1 MQYTPTQ
8 AAGHLKESIASYLES
23 QYRISHPL
31 VFNERAELLRQTGVI
46 AQEPF
51 IEATPAFATDDHIS
65 TLEIT
70 RPDAVTPGLSQI
82 VEYGLPVG
90 RFPLYTHQQDALL
103 ASASQAPNLLVASGT
118 GSGKT
123 EAFVLP
129 ILSRILREAKGW
141 ERPGGQTPVE
151 GSLTNRRWFHS
162 RRHER
167 RPAAMRAV
175 ILYPMNALV
184 NDQMSRLRRILALNT
199 SPQWQRQ
206 NLNGNLIH
214 FGMYT
219 SLTETT
225 GRPDG
230 RGKLNRWREH
240 LQQVRQEW
248 DQLSP
253 DLKNAGNWPYTN
265 GPEMLC
271 RWDIQAAPP
280 DILVTNYS
288 MLEYML
294 IRPIEAGIFDTTR
307 EWLDSSSDNKF
318 TLVLDEAH
326 TYTGANGT
334 EVAHLIRRLKDRLGI
349 ASGDDKLR
357 AIATSASINP
367 AAAGDPQDLTK
378 FTAELFGEP
387 QETFTFIQAGV
398 EDQEAQPRTPD
409 PDAMKAFATF
419 HEGFDIDDPMPAIDR
434 LSDSLGVTSPDQDLD
449 PTVALHDLLEDNETL
464 RWARART
471 ARNATL
477 ISELSQ
483 ETWPGDY
490 PDDIK
495 DRATAGLL
503 AAGSFARPEPQPDTQ
518 PLLSMRVHTFFRGL
532 AGVWAC
538 IDPNCSE
545 IPAKHKGDRPVGK
558 LYTDPRIWC
567 SCGARVLEIFT
578 CRKCGLIFLGGVPD
592 SGPGALWP
600 WSDQFD
606 TTDQPKENN
615 YAIFCAERP
624 HPNYPSGQRSTTTTL
639 PCRPDDK
646 ASRPAFEI
654 EPARDRAT
662 GNRVSPF
669 PQQCPRCQNNRFQD
683 RDNVREVIESLRTR
697 GPRSISVVMEDSLRI
712 QNPSASGSEYQAK
725 ALVFT
730 DSRQDAALLA
740 ADIRRDHRDDSFRQ
754 LLYHVLHTCR
764 TCLGVGVITEDI
776 EYRIGAPAS
785 EPKQCLACNGSGQDP
800 SPQPMTYHDLRSA
813 VIDLQLQ
820 RGFNPTGDH
829 LPDAH
834 ARIKRDE
841 DLVYRESLTSFDVM
855 CNRELNQQDF
865 GLEPLG
871 LGVWNIAMP
880 EATGAFTGMS
890 EAESQLFI
898 RTVARILAT
907 TYVLLPPA
915 PANYWE
921 WPRDDRMQKWE
932 RQRLVNGSGKPPA
945 NSVRYYITGRNKLAR
960 YARAVA
966 NALQARRSITNT
978 EQWLSQTHNQL
989 WEALTQ
995 FQILTPAGQADGNMQ
1010 PYGICIDKFTL
1021 HSMGDTI
1028 HRCSACR
1035 YVMGEALLNVCY
1047 RCGQQTTPESANGIA
1062 NFYRRMT
1069 RFAQPAS
1076 DYPDPY
1082 PVRAIEHTA
1091 AVGRKEARNI
1101 ERWFQNLFLDTEEA
1115 SDHRIDILSVTTTME
1130 MGIDIGS
1137 LLAVGLRNVAPTVAN
1152 YQQRAGRAGRRGSA
1166 VASVV
1171 TYALDRNHDQ
1181 YYFHRPKEIVSEP
1194 PRVPTLYMDNEVI
1207 ARRHFRSL
1215 ILAGFFTTR
1224 VPNNG
1229 GGSLFHT
1236 WGNDADFVNSDGR
1249 RQLREYIRNNRK
1261 ELRKSAEAI
1270 TSPVLHS
1277 QLRRWAQELPQEVHD
1292 IAAEDVDSARE
1303 LLNALTV
1310 KGLVPKYAFPVDV
1323 VSLAIPSEEHKED
1336 APYESQ
1342 DYYSGISRDLRIA
1355 ISEYAPG
1362 AEVIRGKFPDTY
1374 VYTSSGVYDPNATQ
1388 PDYSPTHMVCE
1399 CPECHAV
1406 TTVQNRQSY
1415 PKTCQVCE
1423 APLGEPEPAIQP
1435 RGFTVDQAKKNNGRV
1450 KYNRQTGRQRA
1461 GFSSYAQ
1468 LMVGASALAQGQS
1481 QRSFAPRLYTHVQ
1494 AQGQM
1499 LMRNRGPR
1507 QADGTFGFKICDK
1520 CGRQLGPD
1528 DKRHRYPAPVPPHR
1542 GAQWGP
1548 RAGYHCSNRNGEHN
1562 VVSLIHEFSS
1572 EVIILSVDLPSHL
1585 SAPISEPS
1593 GRAVWHSFITLIK
1606 EAAARRLQIV
1616 PDEIQAGVR
1625 PVKDLH
1631 GRIQGE
1637 TYIYDDVPGG
1647 AGYARSIHENLHEV
1661 VEAAL
1666 EAGRDC
1672 QNPACESA
1680 CYHCLLSYSNQ
1691 RIHHLLD
1698 RQLGTAMLE
1707 FILNQTEP
1715 PTPQVDDPTL
1725 TERITDYLSSE
1736 WKALERLPSHQRISL
1751 LFETQS
1757 GNQIGVMPIHPME
1770 ARPNSQQLETIF
1782 RDTGVR
1788 VAAFT
1793 TFDIERR
1800 PFWVADQF
1808 MSTMQGI

>member
-1 MQYTPTQ
+1 MRYTPTQ

-31 VFNERAELLRQTGVI
+31 VFNERGELLRQTGVI

-51 IEATPAFATDDHIS
+51 IEATPAFATGDHIAA
-65 TLEIT
+65 LEAT

-90 RFPLYTHQQDALL
+90 RFALYTHQQEALL
-103 ASASQAPNLLVASGT
+103 ASAGPTPNLLVASGT

-141 ERPGGQTPVE
+141 DRPDGQTPVE
-151 GSLTNRRWFHS
+151 GSLGDRRWLHS

-167 RPAAMRAV
+167 RPAALRAV

-184 NDQMSRLRRILALNT
+184 NDQMSRLRRILALNG

-230 RGKLNRWREH
+230 RGKMNRWREH

-253 DLKNAGNWPYTN
+253 TLKNAGNWPYAN

-294 IRPIEAGIFDTTR
+294 IRPIESGIFDATR
-307 EWLDSSSDNKF
+307 EWLNSSPDNKL

-326 TYTGANGT
+326 TYTGAKGT

-357 AIATSASINP
+357 AIATSASIDP
-367 AAAGDPQDLTK
+367 AAGDAQDLTK
-378 FTAELFGEP
+378 FTAELFGEA
-387 QETFTFIQAGV
+387 QESFTFIQAGLV
-398 EDQEAQPRTPD
+398 DQEAHPRPPD
-409 PDAMKAFATF
+409 LNAMQAFAAF
-419 HEGFDIDDPMPAIDR
+419 HERFEIDDSTVALDQ
-434 LSDSLGVTSPDQDLD
+434 LADSLGLTPPDHDLD
-449 PTVALHDLLEDNETL
+449 PTVALHRLLEDNEPL

-477 ISELSQ
+477 IGELSQ

-490 PDDIK
+490 PGHVK

-503 AAGSFARPEPQPDTQ
+503 AAGSFARPEPQLDTQ

-532 AGVWAC
+532 PGLWAC
-538 IDPNCSE
+538 IDPDCSE
-545 IPAKHKGDRPVGK
+545 IAAEHRGERPVGK
-558 LYTDPRIWC
+558 LYTDPRTWC
-567 SCGARVLEIFT
+567 DCGARVLEIFT

-606 TTDQPKENN
+606 ATDQPREND
-615 YAIFCAERP
+615 YVIFCAERP
-624 HPNYPSGQRSTTTTL
+624 HPTYPSRQRSIATTL
-639 PCRPDDK
+639 PSLPDDK
-646 ASRPAFEI
+646 TSRPTYEI
-654 EPARDRAT
+654 TPVHDRAT
-662 GNRVSPF
+662 GNRLSPC
-669 PQQCPRCQNNRFQD
+669 PQQCPRCQNHRFQD
-683 RDNVREVIESLRTR
+683 GDNVREVIESLRTR

-754 LLYHVLHTCR
+754 LLYHVLHSCR
-764 TCLGVGVITEDI
+764 TCHGVGTVSDGG
-776 EYRIGAPAS
+776 YRIGSAVDQV
-785 EPKQCLACNGSGQDP
+785 EQCPSCRGSGKDP
-800 SPQPMTYHDLRSA
+800 APQPMAYRDLRRA
-813 VIDLQLQ
+813 VIDLQLR

-834 ARIKRDE
+834 ARIQRD
-841 DLVYRESLTSFDVM
+841 DDTVYRESQTSFDVM

-871 LGVWNIAMP
+871 LCVWNIVLP
-880 EATGAFTGMS
+880 ETTGAFLGMS
-890 EAESQLFI
+890 EPESQLFI

-907 TYVLLPPA
+907 DHVLLPPE
-915 PANYWE
+915 PANPWE
-921 WPRDDRMQKWE
+921 WPRDDRMQNWE
-932 RQRLVNGSGKPPA
+932 RRRLVNGSGIAPA
-945 NSVRYYITGRNKLAR
+945 NCVRYFIKGRNKLAR

-966 NALQARRSITNT
+966 NVLQARNSIKNAD
-978 EQWLSQTHNQL
+978 QWLSQTHDQL
-989 WEALTQ
+989 WEALTR
-995 FQILTPAGQADGNMQ
+995 FRILTPAGHESGNMQ
-1010 PYGICIDKFTL
+1010 PYGIRIDQFTL
-1021 HSMGDTI
+1021 HPLGATV

-1035 YVMGEALLNVCY
+1035 YVMGEALLNICY
-1047 RCGQQTTPESANGIA
+1047 RCGQQTVPESANEIA

-1069 RFAQPAS
+1069 RFAQPES

-1137 LLAVGLRNVAPTVAN
+1137 LLAVGLRNVAPIVAN

-1194 PRVPTLYMDNEVI
+1194 PRIPALYMDNAVI

-1215 ILAGFFTTR
+1215 ILAGFFSSKA
-1224 VPNNG
+1224 PNNG
-1229 GGSLFHT
+1229 AGSLFH
-1236 WGNDADFVNSDGR
+1236 
-1249 RQLREYIRNNRK
+1249 I
-1261 ELRKSAEAI
+1261 
-1270 TSPVLHS
+1270 
-1277 QLRRWAQELPQEVHD
+1277 
-1292 IAAEDVDSARE
+1292 
-1303 LLNALTV
+1303 
-1310 KGLVPKYAFPVDV
+1310 
-1323 VSLAIPSEEHKED
+1323 
-1336 APYESQ
+1336 
-1342 DYYSGISRDLRIA
+1342 
-1355 ISEYAPG
+1355 
-1362 AEVIRGKFPDTY
+1362 
-1374 VYTSSGVYDPNATQ
+1374 
-1388 PDYSPTHMVCE
+1388 
-1399 CPECHAV
+1399 
-1406 TTVQNRQSY
+1406 
-1415 PKTCQVCE
+1415 
-1423 APLGEPEPAIQP
+1423 
-1435 RGFTVDQAKKNNGRV
+1435 
-1450 KYNRQTGRQRA
+1450 
-1461 GFSSYAQ
+1461 
-1468 LMVGASALAQGQS
+1468 
-1481 QRSFAPRLYTHVQ
+1481 
-1494 AQGQM
+1494 
-1499 LMRNRGPR
+1499 
-1507 QADGTFGFKICDK
+1507 
-1520 CGRQLGPD
+1520 
-1528 DKRHRYPAPVPPHR
+1528 
-1542 GAQWGP
+1542 
-1548 RAGYHCSNRNGEHN
+1548 
-1562 VVSLIHEFSS
+1562 
-1572 EVIILSVDLPSHL
+1572 
-1585 SAPISEPS
+1585 
-1593 GRAVWHSFITLIK
+1593 
-1606 EAAARRLQIV
+1606 
-1616 PDEIQAGVR
+1616 
-1625 PVKDLH
+1625 
-1631 GRIQGE
+1631 
-1637 TYIYDDVPGG
+1637 
-1647 AGYARSIHENLHEV
+1647 
-1661 VEAAL
+1661 
-1666 EAGRDC
+1666 
-1672 QNPACESA
+1672 
-1680 CYHCLLSYSNQ
+1680 
-1691 RIHHLLD
+1691 
-1698 RQLGTAMLE
+1698 
-1707 FILNQTEP
+1707 
-1715 PTPQVDDPTL
+1715 
-1725 TERITDYLSSE
+1725 
-1736 WKALERLPSHQRISL
+1736 
-1751 LFETQS
+1751 
-1757 GNQIGVMPIHPME
+1757 
-1770 ARPNSQQLETIF
+1770 
-1782 RDTGVR
+1782 
-1788 VAAFT
+1788 
-1793 TFDIERR
+1793 
-1800 PFWVADQF
+1800 
-1808 MSTMQGI
+1808 

>member
-1 MQYTPTQ
+1 MRYTPTQ

-23 QYRISHPL
+23 QYRISHQL

-51 IEATPAFATDDHIS
+51 IEATPAFATGDHIA
-65 TLEIT
+65 TLET
-70 RPDAVTPGLSQI
+70 ARPDAVTPGLSQI
-82 VEYGLPVG
+82 VEHGLPVG
-90 RFPLYTHQQDALL
+90 RFRLYTHQQEALL
-103 ASASQAPNLLVASGT
+103 ASASPAPNLLVASGT

-141 ERPGGQTPVE
+141 EPPDGQTPVE
-151 GSLTNRRWFHS
+151 GSLADRRWLHS
-162 RRHER
+162 RRRER
-167 RPAAMRAV
+167 RPAALRAV

-184 NDQMSRLRRILALNT
+184 NDQLSRLRRILALNG
-199 SPQWQRQ
+199 SPQWQRR
-206 NLNGNLIH
+206 NLNENLIH

-230 RGKLNRWREH
+230 RGKVNRWREY
-240 LQQVRQEW
+240 LRQVQQEW

-253 DLKNAGNWPYTN
+253 DLKNAGNWPYAD

-294 IRPIEAGIFDTTR
+294 IRPIEAGIFDATR
-307 EWLDSSSDNKF
+307 EWLDSSPDNKF

-326 TYTGANGT
+326 TYTGAKGT
-334 EVAHLIRRLKDRLGI
+334 EVAHLVRRLKDRLGI

-367 AAAGDPQDLTK
+367 AAGDPQDLTK

-387 QETFTFIQAGV
+387 QESFTLIQAGIA
-398 EDQEAQPRTPD
+398 DQEASPRTPD
-409 PDAMKAFATF
+409 PDAMNAFAAF
-419 HEGFDIDDPMPAIDR
+419 HERFDIEDPIPATDQ
-434 LSDSLGVTSPDQDLD
+434 LADALGLTSPDPGLD
-449 PTVALHDLLEDNETL
+449 PTVALHRLLENNEPL

-490 PDDIK
+490 TDELK

-503 AAGSFARPEPQPDTQ
+503 ATGSFARPEPHPDTQ

-532 AGVWAC
+532 AGLWAC
-538 IDPNCSE
+538 MDPNCSQTPGE
-545 IPAKHKGDRPVGK
+545 HRGERPVGK
-558 LYTDPRIWC
+558 LYTDPRAWC
-567 SCGARVLEIFT
+567 DCGGRVLEIFT
-578 CRKCGLIFLGGVPD
+578 CRKCGLIFLAGIPD

-600 WSDQFD
+600 WSDRFD
-606 TTDQPKENN
+606 ALDQPREND
-615 YAIFCAERP
+615 YVIFCAESP
-624 HPNYPSGQRSTTTTL
+624 HSSYPSRQRSITTTL
-639 PCRPDDK
+639 PSRPDDET
-646 ASRPAFEI
+646 SRPAYEI
-654 EPARDRAT
+654 TPVHDRTT
-662 GNRVSPF
+662 GNRLSPC
-669 PQQCPRCQNNRFQD
+669 PQQCPRCQNHRFQD
-683 RDNVREVIESLRTR
+683 GDSVREVIESLRTR

-712 QNPSASGSEYQAK
+712 QNPSASGSEYRAK

-754 LLYHVLHTCR
+754 LLYHALHACHTCQ
-764 TCLGVGVITEDI
+764 GVGTVADSG
-776 EYRIGAPAS
+776 YRIGAPVGQT
-785 EPKQCLACNGSGQDP
+785 EPCQACHGSGQDP
-800 SPQPMTYHDLRSA
+800 APQPMAYHDLRRA

-834 ARIKRDE
+834 ARIKRD
-841 DLVYRESLTSFDVM
+841 DDVVYRESQTSFNVM

-880 EATGAFTGMS
+880 ESTGAFPGMD

-898 RTVARILAT
+898 RTVARTLAT
-907 TYVLLPPA
+907 DHILLPPE
-915 PANYWE
+915 PANPWE
-921 WPRDDRMQKWE
+921 WPRDDRMQNWE
-932 RQRLVNGSGKPPA
+932 RQRVVNGSGRTPA
-945 NSVRYYITGRNKLAR
+945 YIVRYFIKGRNKLAR

-966 NALQARRSITNT
+966 NALQARKSIRSPD
-978 EQWLSQTHNQL
+978 QWLSTVHNQL

-995 FQILTPAGQADGNMQ
+995 FRILTPAGRAIGDMQ
-1010 PYGICIDKFTL
+1010 PCGIRIDQFTL
-1021 HSMGDTI
+1021 HPMGDTV

-1047 RCGQQTTPESANGIA
+1047 RCGQQTVPESAHDIA

-1069 RFAQPAS
+1069 QFAQPAS
-1076 DYPDPY
+1076 NYPDPY

-1101 ERWFQNLFLDTEEA
+1101 ERWFQNLFLETEEA
-1115 SDHRIDILSVTTTME
+1115 GDHRIDILSVTTTME

-1194 PRVPTLYMDNEVI
+1194 PRIPTLYMDNAVI

-1215 ILAGFFTTR
+1215 ILAGFFATR
-1224 VPNNG
+1224 VPKNG
-1229 GGSLFHT
+1229 AGSLFNT
-1236 WGNDADFVNSDGR
+1236 WGNAGDFVNSDAQ
-1249 RQLREYIRNNRK
+1249 RQLGDHIRENQQ

-1270 TSPVLHS
+1270 TSPALHGD
-1277 QLRRWAQELPQEVHD
+1277 LRQWARELPQEVHD
-1292 IAAEDVDSARE
+1292 VAAEDPSQARE
-1303 LLNALTV
+1303 LLDALTV
-1310 KGLVPKYAFPVDV
+1310 RGLVPKYAFPVDV
-1323 VSLAIPSEEHKED
+1323 VSLAIPTEGYEED

-1342 DYYSGISRDLRIA
+1342 DYYSGTSRDLRIA

-1362 AEVIRGKFPDTY
+1362 AEVILGKFPDTY
-1374 VYTSSGVYDPNATQ
+1374 VYTSAAVYDPNATQ

-1406 TTVQNRQSY
+1406 AAFHNQRRY
-1415 PKTCQVCE
+1415 PKTCQVCG
-1423 APLGEPEPAIQP
+1423 APLGDPEPAIRP
-1435 RGFTVDQAKKNNGRV
+1435 KGFTVDQAKPNNGRV
-1450 KYNRQTGRQRA
+1450 RYNRQSGRQRA
-1461 GFSSYAQ
+1461 GYSSYAQ
-1468 LMVGASALAQGQS
+1468 LMVGASALAQGQP
-1481 QRSFAPRLYTHVQ
+1481 QRPFAPRLYAHVQ
-1494 AQGQM
+1494 AQAQL

-1507 QADGTFGFKICDK
+1507 RADGTQGFNICAK
-1520 CGRQLGPD
+1520 CGRQLVPD
-1528 DKRHRYPAPVPPHR
+1528 ETNHRYPAPVPPHR
-1542 GAQWGP
+1542 GAVRGP
-1548 RAGYHCSNRNGEHN
+1548 RAGFHCSNRKGEHN
-1562 VVSLIHEFSS
+1562 QVSLIHEFSS
-1572 EVIILSVDLPSHL
+1572 EVITLSVDLPDHL
-1585 SAPISEPS
+1585 DAPIQEPS
-1593 GRAVWHSFITLIK
+1593 GRAVWHSFVTLIK

-1625 PVKDLH
+1625 PVADRH

-1661 VEAAL
+1661 VQAAL
-1666 EAGRDC
+1666 DAGRACD
-1672 QNPACESA
+1672 NPACDGA

-1707 FILNQTEP
+1707 FILNQAEP
-1715 PTPQVDDPTL
+1715 PTPQVDDPVL
-1725 TERITDYLSSE
+1725 TERITDYLSRE
-1736 WKALERLPSHQRISL
+1736 WKALDNPPPHQRISL
-1751 LFETQS
+1751 LFETRAA
-1757 GNQIGVMPIHPME
+1757 NQIGIMPIHPME
-1770 ARPNSQQLETIF
+1770 ARPNSQQLETIY

-1788 VAAFT
+1788 VAAYT

-1808 MSTMQGI
+1808 MSTMKGI